1 MLFNKAAA
9 YGTASQLQVV
19 KYQRGDQQNLYS
31 SILKLFQENI
41 YIFFSRE
48 IGKISMSS
56 AHNTCNLYFCSLFV
70 FFHSLQTYTELPAY
84 AQKTDQVSILRF
96 IHTTEET
103 ATKD

>member
-1 MLFNKAAA
+1 MLFDKAAA

-41 YIFFSRE
+41 FFSRE
-48 IGKISMSS
+48 IGKISVSS

-84 AQKTDQVSILRF
+84 AQKIDQISILRT
-96 IHTTEET
+96 HTYR
-103 ATKD
+103 

>member
-1 MLFNKAAA
+1 MLFDKAAA
-9 YGTASQLQVV
+9 YGTVSQLQVV

-41 YIFFSRE
+41 FFFPRE

-84 AQKTDQVSILRF
+84 AQKTDQVSILR
-96 IHTTEET
+96 IHTYH
-103 ATKD
+103 